1 MTTPLIIKG
10 QPRFGRFS
18 AVPSIINAHD
28 YILQSPFDQAITGLQ
43 EKLKRKFGFKSFQ
56 FISINNQDVMI
67 GLAVVDLGWVGN
79 GFFYCYDRKT
89 GHVEEIS
96 ALQPFAHHTQIDL
109 PAAHAHS
116 RFHKGD
122 FQIDILRSPESRK
135 VIVTQGKQCLLEA
148 IIETTQVEPLALCNP
163 TGATGWTYTQKQT
176 TQTVHGS
183 YLQNGVRQVIS
194 PESGFLAASDDSC
207 GFLNYRTSWRWLSL
221 SATLATGQRVGVNF
235 AMGVNTGFGTENALW
250 VDGKIYEIAPVM
262 FEQDPVSESWRIY
275 SADGSVD
282 LTVQTSW
289 CRQESLNLGIVASHF
304 NQWVSQV
311 SGTIQ
316 CEDQHIIFEGQ
327 VGLLE
332 KHFAKW

>member
-1 MTTPLIIKG
+1 
-10 QPRFGRFS
+10 
-18 AVPSIINAHD
+18 
-28 YILQSPFDQAITGLQ
+28 
-43 EKLKRKFGFKSFQ
+43 
-56 FISINNQDVMI
+56 
-67 GLAVVDLGWVGN
+67 
-79 GFFYCYDRKT
+79 
-89 GHVEEIS
+89 
-96 ALQPFAHHTQIDL
+96 
-109 PAAHAHS
+109 
-116 RFHKGD
+116 
-122 FQIDILRSPESRK
+122 
-135 VIVTQGKQCLLEA
+135 
-148 IIETTQVEPLALCNP
+148 
-163 TGATGWTYTQKQT
+163 
-176 TQTVHGS
+176 
-183 YLQNGVRQVIS
+183 
-194 PESGFLAASDDSC
+194 
-207 GFLNYRTSWRWLSL
+207 
-221 SATLATGQRVGVNF
+221 
-235 AMGVNTGFGTENALW
+235 MGVNTGFGTENALW